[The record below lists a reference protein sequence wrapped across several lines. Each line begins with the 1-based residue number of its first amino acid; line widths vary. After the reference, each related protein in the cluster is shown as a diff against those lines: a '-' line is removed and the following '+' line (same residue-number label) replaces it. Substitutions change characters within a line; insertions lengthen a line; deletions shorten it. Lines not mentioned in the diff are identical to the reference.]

1 MPPTMTKFPSEN
13 GAAIYVEVDTPA
25 LQNTGGRR
33 QVSTDDGIIEQATV
47 KLENAMDNLS
57 ALLGNVVNATAVAVE
72 GVSEVKLELGV
83 KLSGETGVV
92 IAKTALEGNLKV
104 SVTWKPKEHAS
115 S

>member
-1 MPPTMTKFPSEN
+1 MPPIIKKFPSEN
-13 GAAIYVEVDTPA
+13 GAAIYVEVDPETP
-25 LQNTGGRR
+25 QTTGGRR

-57 ALLGNVVNATAVAVE
+57 VLLGNVVNTTAVTVE

-104 SVTWKPKEHAS
+104 SVTWKPKDQAS